1 VSVKVVAA
9 VLCATAAV
17 VVLAGCGNATRR
29 HVPNVTGL
37 QLDAAESRLDAL
49 GLHYDTSGGGAFGIV
64 IRSNWTV
71 CRQSPAPH
79 RVASTVVLSVARSC
93 STPYVV
99 GQSLGDAEDALD
111 QAGVPY
117 SEDSL
122 DGEPIVV
129 ESNWA
134 VCSQTPQSGG
144 PARPVHL
151 LVSRDCFSDG
161 GVE

>member
-1 VSVKVVAA
+1 MKPTLALLLAIAA
-9 VLCATAAV
+9 VAC
-17 VVLAGCGNATRR
+17 LAGCGSAPRR
-29 HVPNVTGL
+29 HAPNVTGL
-37 QLDAAESRLDAL
+37 QLDAAEGRLDAL
-49 GLHYDTSGGGAFGIV
+49 GLHYDTSGGGDFGIV

-99 GQSLGDAEDALD
+99 GQSLGDAEDTLD

-117 SEDSL
+117 SEEGL

-134 VCSQTPQSGG
+134 VCSQSPRGGG

-151 LVSRDCFSDG
+151 FVSRDCFSG
-161 GVE
+161 GGIE

>member
-1 VSVKVVAA
+1 MKTTLAILGVIVAA
-9 VLCATAAV
+9 AS
-17 VVLAGCGNATRR
+17 LAGCGNAPRR

-37 QLDAAESRLDAL
+37 PLDAAEGRLDSL
-49 GLHYDTSGGGAFGIV
+49 GLHYDTSGGGAFGII

-99 GQSLGDAEDALD
+99 GQSLGDAEDTLD
-111 QAGVPY
+111 QAGIPY

-134 VCSQTPQSGG
+134 VCSQRPDSGG

-161 GVE
+161 GFE